1 MSGFGVFLA
10 AELRAAVSEDAFE
23 PEDRRD
29 RFEAID
35 EFDFELAEP
44 RDPSEKKLSDRR
56 IKRNFI
62 LGKMY
67 YLHRRHQKDEYYSK
81 R

>member
-10 AELRAAVSEDAFE
+10 AELRAAVSEEAFE

-44 RDPSEKKLSDRR
+44 RDPSK
-56 IKRNFI
+56 I
-62 LGKMY
+62 MP
-67 YLHRRHQKDEYYSK
+67 
-81 R
+81 